1 VSNDKLDDHATR
13 EAMDCGSL
21 SRSVRWTGLVKGA
34 SQFATFG
41 TTIFV
46 LRFLSH
52 DDYGLLSMAFA
63 VMTVVDTVIDF
74 GFAAALVQKKSVS
87 ESEYSASFWLLC
99 VATLAIVALLW
110 VGADLLGV
118 FFNDARMA
126 DPLRATV
133 LAFLA
138 TPVQVI
144 YRAHHTRLFQLDY
157 LAKLDLVGLFLR
169 CGISVAG
176 AVAGFGM
183 WSLVLG
189 FVGEKILVSFLLLAF
204 GRPVPVARF
213 KFAEVRELMD
223 YGVKFTLARIVHGFF
238 LRLDAFV
245 VGRLLGADVLGLLS
259 LAQQFVGAII
269 QLIGT
274 TATKVAFPL
283 FSAYQGSSRLL
294 QALYT
299 AERLTMLMAF
309 ASLTGIALVAADLV
323 SVTMGMRWTGAVP
336 YIHFLAVAGLLNM
349 CATLVPQLLNAIG
362 RSGINLVINVIALVF
377 AAGALYSAVWW
388 RGIDGLAMGLLA
400 VAAIRVLIVL
410 WAAKSI
416 VPALSVRTLIR
427 DALGIGLT
435 VLAMAVTVKV
445 VQFQVQDLDAWWRL
459 GLAAA
464 TGIVSFICFNLLLF
478 RDQTLA
484 AYRMMRT

>member
-1 VSNDKLDDHATR
+1 MSNDKLDEDVTR
-13 EAMDCGSL
+13 EAVDNGSL

-34 SQFATFG
+34 SQIATFG

-74 GFAAALVQKKSVS
+74 GFAAALVQKRTVS
-87 ESEYSASFWLLC
+87 ESEYSASFWLIC
-99 VATLAIVALLW
+99 GATLVIVALLW
-110 VGADLLGV
+110 AGADLLAA
-118 FFNDARMA
+118 FFKDARMA

-138 TPVQVI
+138 TPVQVV

-157 LAKLDLVGLFLR
+157 LAKLDFVGLFLR

-176 AVAGFGM
+176 AVAGLGM

-189 FVGEKILVSFLLLAF
+189 FVGEKILVSFLLLVF

-213 KFAEVRELMD
+213 RFAEVRDLMD
-223 YGVKFTLARIVHGFF
+223 YGVKFTLARIVHGLF

-259 LAQQFVGAII
+259 LAQQFVGAIV

-274 TATKVAFPL
+274 TATKIAFPL

-323 SVTMGMRWTGAVP
+323 SVTMGERWTGAVP
-336 YIHFLAVAGLLNM
+336 YIHFLALAGLLNM

-362 RSGINLVINVIALVF
+362 RSGINLVINLMALVF
-377 AAGALYSAVWW
+377 AAGALYGAVWW
-388 RGIDGLAMGLLA
+388 RGIDGLAIGLLA

-416 VPALSVRTLIR
+416 VPTLSVRTLIR
-427 DALGIGLT
+427 DAVGIGLT

-445 VQFQVQDLDAWWRL
+445 VQWQVQDLGAWWRL

-464 TGIVSFICFNLLLF
+464 TGIVSFACFNLLLF